1 MKVGVIKELDNL
13 GRIVIPKEMRTLF
26 MLEKE
31 VEIVVTEEGLL
42 IRNPMYKLVEKTC
55 K

>member
-1 MKVGVIKELDNL
+1 MKVGVIKEIDNL
-13 GRIVIPKEMRTLF
+13 GRMVIPKEMRALF
-26 MLEKE
+26 ALQKE

-42 IRNPMYKLVEKTC
+42 IRNPRYELVEKTC